1 MKKLATV
8 LAAAIMLLSASA
20 FAKDSNDTKATTK
33 VEKSFK
39 TDFSNAENTTWRK
52 IGDVFIANFSVN
64 NVELEAAYN
73 SDGELVGTLKKVQ
86 VQDLPLAVTLA
97 IGKKYNGYEVAKKA
111 EEITFEKQTSYYV
124 NIANKKEILK
134 LKCSVNGELTV
145 DKRTK
150 I

>member
-8 LAAAIMLLSASA
+8 LAATVMLLSASA
-20 FAKDSNDTKATTK
+20 FTKESNDTKATTK

-39 TDFSNAENTTWRK
+39 TDFSKAENATWRK
-52 IGDVFIANFSVN
+52 IGDVFIANFLLDD
-64 NVELEAAYN
+64 VELEAAYN

-86 VQDLPLAVTLA
+86 AQDLPLAVNLA
-97 IGKKYNGYEVAKKA
+97 IAKKYNGYEVAKKA
-111 EEITFEKQTSYYV
+111 EEITFEKQTSYYINV
-124 NIANKKEILK
+124 SNGKEILK

-145 DKRTK
+145 DKKTR